1 MADALKTLL
10 RKRSSLKSKLTIY
23 SNYLNLV
30 KSSAHISEMQ
40 RLDLQERF
48 NKFDSLHSQFDELQ
62 TEIEMLADDA
72 ETAFVEREEFDRQF
86 FNLVAHTRSLLGSSV
101 TGAGSEAG
109 FKDADSGAHVSNSF
123 VRLPKIDLPHFDGN
137 YQCWLEF
144 RDTFT
149 SLIHNNASISNI
161 NKFHYL
167 RASLQ
172 GTAASLIKNIE
183 FSSDHYKIAWDLLCE
198 RYNNEYLLVANHLQA
213 LFFDVKSINKESSV
227 SIRNL
232 VDVINKNIRALANL
246 KRPTQHWDDIIIFVM
261 VKKLDL
267 ITSREWEEYRNN
279 NIVGYPTTTQFC
291 SFLNRKADWLESVEC
306 NFQDSNIV
314 ALNSNTN
321 LNKQSNNS
329 TKQKNSNKSNNNSHK
344 NNNKCPLCSQVHTLY
359 KCESFRSLSIENR
372 IQKAKDLT
380 VCLNCLRIGHS
391 ANNCKFSN
399 CRYCK
404 LKHNTLLH
412 LEASEP
418 KPLSNPLPS
427 ALLSVSPT
435 TSDVA
440 LSANSM
446 QLATSSHVFLS
457 TALVNVTSATG
468 KKFTARLLLD
478 NGSTANFIT
487 QSLAEQLGLSQRGM
501 STKVTDANITSL
513 DRWKRIQYIR
523 QHFWG
528 RFHNEYTSLLQAKSK
543 WLNSRGEVTPGS
555 LVLIKDKTTPPL
567 LWSLGRVTKTYPGVD
582 GVTRVAELKTRRGT
596 IRRAFNCI
604 CPLPIED
611 F

>member
-86 FNLVAHTRSLLGSSV
+86 FNLVALTRSLLGSSV
-101 TGAGSEAG
+101 NGAGSEAG

-314 ALNSNTN
+314 ALNNNTN
-321 LNKQSNNS
+321 LNKHSNNS
-329 TKQKNSNKSNNNSHK
+329 TKQKHSNKSNNNSHK

-501 STKVTDANITSL
+501 STK
-513 DRWKRIQYIR
+513 
-523 QHFWG
+523 
-528 RFHNEYTSLLQAKSK
+528 AKSK
-543 WLNSRGEVTPGS
+543 WLNSRGELKPGS